1 MHVGAHCSRSSQRFH
16 NFRVSFIFPLWN
28 QWICSVAVNQLWQK
42 LWMCLHSYWH
52 RSEKE
57 KWIVTLEPPKIT
69 HKSYTQVCKRPLL
82 FTVFFFFSQK
92 IRCLSGVFVKILKA
106 SKTFRI
112 DYPICVS
119 YVKLCCVKQNICLV
133 CLEQFRSYRMK
144 AWQLSF
150 KLLSVLLHWMWG
162 ELWKE

>member
-1 MHVGAHCSRSSQRFH
+1 MDLQCCSKSVVAEIV
-16 NFRVSFIFPLWN
+16 NVSAFLLTP
-28 QWICSVAVNQLWQK
+28 QWKREVDCQT
-42 LWMCLHSYWH
+42 
-52 RSEKE
+52 R
-57 KWIVTLEPPKIT
+57 TPKIT

-82 FTVFFFFSQK
+82 FTVFFSQK

-162 ELWKE
+162 ELWKESLFIAYAKRERFALKFSRS